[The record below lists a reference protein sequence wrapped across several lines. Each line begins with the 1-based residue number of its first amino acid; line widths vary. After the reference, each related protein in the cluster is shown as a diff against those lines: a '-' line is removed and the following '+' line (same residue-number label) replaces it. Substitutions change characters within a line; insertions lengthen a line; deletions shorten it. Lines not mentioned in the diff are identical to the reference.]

1 MSKALLMTGTNV
13 PCIPLKLRKLEFS
26 RFKGSYYNFTI
37 GLIMNHFEEYTTQ
50 FVQQVGKKEGA
61 VSPVIINSASF
72 GYGDSET
79 GEGIF
84 DGSVKKP
91 LYSRMGN
98 PTSAQLEQILAS
110 MDGGI
115 GAVATSSGMGAT
127 AMATLSLL
135 KSGDEIVS
143 VGGLFGGTYSYFSET
158 LPRFGITSR
167 FFDVDELDAIKEAI
181 TDKTK
186 ILFLESVGNPNMR
199 LPDIKA
205 IADIANAV
213 GIVLMVDNTCTPL
226 SVKPLELGADIIV
239 YSTTKIIT
247 GNASSLGG
255 AVVFRAIHEGDDKFK
270 GERYAEIHPF
280 IKKMG
285 KMALIG
291 NAKKRALRDFGM
303 SANGFGSYLTMLGL
317 ETLPLRMDRVV
328 SSVEKIVKELDAL
341 GFVINH
347 PALPSHPH
355 HERYVKQFSQGCGT
369 LFTIDMGSKEAAF
382 AFLNRSKLITITA
395 NIGDSRTLGLHMAST
410 IYRDFDESVREF
422 LGITE
427 GLIRISIGLENP
439 DDIIN
444 DFSMA
449 RNSSF

>member
-1 MSKALLMTGTNV
+1 M
-13 PCIPLKLRKLEFS
+13 RFEEFS
-26 RFKGSYYNFTI
+26 
-37 GLIMNHFEEYTTQ
+37 TQ
-50 FVQQVGKKEGA
+50 FVQQVGKKEGPI
-61 VSPVIINSASF
+61 SPVMINSASF

-91 LYSRMGN
+91 LYSRVGN
-98 PTSAQLEQILAS
+98 PTSAQLESILAS

-115 GAVATSSGMGAT
+115 GAVAASSGMGAT

-135 KSGDEIVS
+135 KSGDEILS
-143 VGGLFGGTYSYFSET
+143 IGGLFGGTYSYFSET
-158 LPRFGITSR
+158 LTRFGITTR
-167 FFDVDELDAIKEAI
+167 FFDVDELSAIEAAI

-186 ILFLESVGNPNMR
+186 IIFLESVGNPNMR

-205 IADIANAV
+205 IAAIATAHGV
-213 GIVLMVDNTCTPL
+213 VLMVDNTITPL
-226 SVKPLELGADIIV
+226 SIKPLALGADIVV

-255 AVVFRAIHEGDDKFK
+255 AVIFRAIHEGEDKFK
-270 GERYAEIHPF
+270 TDRYREVHPF

-285 KMALIG
+285 GMALIG

-317 ETLPLRMDRVV
+317 ETLPLRMDRIV
-328 SSVEKIVKELDAL
+328 SSVEKVALTLDAA
-341 GFVINH
+341 GFNINH
-347 PALPSHPH
+347 PSLPHHPH
-355 HERYVKQFSQGCGT
+355 HERYKEQFSQGCGT
-369 LFTIDMGSKEAAF
+369 LLTIDMGSKEAAF
-382 AFLNRSKLITITA
+382 TFLNRSKLITITA

-410 IYRDFDESVREF
+410 IYRDFDETAREF
-422 LGITE
+422 LGITP

-444 DFSMA
+444 DFVMA
-449 RNSSF
+449 RG

>member
-1 MSKALLMTGTNV
+1 M
-13 PCIPLKLRKLEFS
+13 RFEEFS
-26 RFKGSYYNFTI
+26 
-37 GLIMNHFEEYTTQ
+37 TQ
-50 FVQQVGKKEGA
+50 FVQQVGKKEGPI
-61 VSPVIINSASF
+61 SPVMINSASF

-110 MDGGI
+110 MDGGV
-115 GAVATSSGMGAT
+115 GAIAASSGMGAT

-135 KSGDEIVS
+135 QSGDEILS

-158 LPRFGITSR
+158 LTRFGITTR
-167 FFDVDELDAIKEAI
+167 FFDVDELSAIEAAI

-186 ILFLESVGNPNMR
+186 IIFLESVGNPNMR

-205 IADIANAV
+205 IAAIATAHRV
-213 GIVLMVDNTCTPL
+213 VLMVDNTITPL
-226 SVKPLELGADIIV
+226 SIKPLALGADIVV

-255 AVVFRAIHEGDDKFK
+255 AVIFRAINEGEDKFK
-270 GERYAEIHPF
+270 TDRYREVHPF

-285 KMALIG
+285 GMALIG

-317 ETLPLRMDRVV
+317 ETLPLRMDRIV
-328 SSVEKIVKELDAL
+328 SSVEKIAIALDAK

-347 PALPSHPH
+347 PVLPQHPH
-355 HERYVKQFSQGCGT
+355 HERYRTQFSSGCGT

-410 IYRDFDESVREF
+410 IYRDFDEPVREF
-422 LGITE
+422 LGITP

-444 DFSMA
+444 DFVMA
-449 RNSSF
+449 RG

>member
-1 MSKALLMTGTNV
+1 M
-13 PCIPLKLRKLEFS
+13 
-26 RFKGSYYNFTI
+26 
-37 GLIMNHFEEYTTQ
+37 MNRFEEYTTQ

-98 PTSAQLEQILAS
+98 PTSAQLEQILAQ

-115 GAVATSSGMGAT
+115 GAVAASSGMGAT

-135 KSGDEIVS
+135 KSGDEILS
-143 VGGLFGGTYSYFSET
+143 IGGLFGGTYSYFSET
-158 LPRFGITSR
+158 LTRFGITTR
-167 FFDVDELDAIKEAI
+167 FFDVDELEAIEAAI

-205 IADIANAV
+205 IADIANRYGV
-213 GIVLMVDNTCTPL
+213 VLMVDNTITPL
-226 SVKPLELGADIIV
+226 SIKPIALGADIVV

-255 AVVFRAIHEGDDKFK
+255 AVIFRAINEGDDKFK
-270 GERYAEIHPF
+270 GERYVEVHPF

-285 KMALIG
+285 AMALIG

-328 SSVEKIVKELDAL
+328 SSVEKIAKELDAS
-341 GFVINH
+341 GFIINH
-347 PALPSHPH
+347 PVLLRHPH
-355 HERYVKQFSQGCGT
+355 HERYVNQFSQGCGT

-422 LGITE
+422 LGITP

-439 DDIIN
+439 DDIIS

-449 RNSSF
+449 RNSSL

>member
-1 MSKALLMTGTNV
+1 M
-13 PCIPLKLRKLEFS
+13 RFEEFS
-26 RFKGSYYNFTI
+26 TK
-37 GLIMNHFEEYTTQ
+37 

-61 VSPVIINSASF
+61 ISPVMINSASF

-98 PTSAQLEQILAS
+98 PTSGQLEQILAQ

-115 GAVATSSGMGAT
+115 GAVAASSGMGAT
-127 AMATLSLL
+127 AMATISLL

-158 LPRFGITSR
+158 LTRFGIATR
-167 FFDVDELDAIKEAI
+167 FFDVDEFEAIEEAI

-199 LPDIKA
+199 LPDIKKIAA
-205 IADIANAV
+205 IANKHGV
-213 GIVLMVDNTCTPL
+213 VLMVDNTCTPL
-226 SVKPLELGADIIV
+226 SIAPIALGADIVV

-255 AVVFRAIHEGDDKFK
+255 AVVFRAINDGDDKFK
-270 GERYAEIHPF
+270 TQRYAEVHPF

-285 KMALIG
+285 AMALIG

-303 SANGFGSYLTMLGL
+303 SANGFGSYLTLLGL
-317 ETLPLRMDRVV
+317 ETLPLRMDRIVD
-328 SSVEKIVKELDAL
+328 SVEKVAKAL
-341 GFVINH
+341 SAAGFKINH
-347 PALPSHPH
+347 PSLSLHPH
-355 HERYVKQFSQGCGT
+355 HERYVTQFSQGCGT
-369 LFTIDMGSKEAAF
+369 LLTIDMGTKEAAF
-382 AFLNRSKLITITA
+382 AFINASKLITVTA
-395 NIGDSRTLGLHMAST
+395 NIGDSRTLGLHMGST
-410 IYRDFDESVREF
+410 IYRDFDDATKEF
-422 LGITE
+422 LGITP
-427 GLIRISIGLENP
+427 GLIRISIGLESP
-439 DDIIN
+439 EHIIE
-444 DFSMA
+444 DFIAA
-449 RNSSF
+449 RGR

>member
-1 MSKALLMTGTNV
+1 
-13 PCIPLKLRKLEFS
+13 
-26 RFKGSYYNFTI
+26 
-37 GLIMNHFEEYTTQ
+37 MNHFEEYTTQ

-110 MDGGI
+110 MDGGV
-115 GAVATSSGMGAT
+115 GAVAASSGMGAT

-135 KSGDEIVS
+135 KSGDEIIS
-143 VGGLFGGTYSYFSET
+143 IGGLFGGTYSYFSET
-158 LPRFGITSR
+158 LTRFGITTQ
-167 FFDVDELDAIKEAI
+167 FFDVDELDAIEEAI

-199 LPDIKA
+199 LPDIEA
-205 IADIANAV
+205 IAQISNAHGV
-213 GIVLMVDNTCTPL
+213 VLMVDNTITPL
-226 SVKPLELGADIIV
+226 SVKPLALGADIIV

-247 GNASSLGG
+247 GNASALGG
-255 AVVFRAIHEGDDKFK
+255 AVVFRAINEGDDKFK
-270 GERYAEIHPF
+270 GERYAEVHPF

-285 KMALIG
+285 AMALIG

-328 SSVEKIVKELDAL
+328 SSVEKIAKELDAK

-347 PALPSHPH
+347 PVLPNHPH
-355 HERYVKQFSQGCGT
+355 HDRYLKQFSQGCGT
-369 LFTIDMGSKEAAF
+369 LLTIDMGTKEAAF
-382 AFLNRSKLITITA
+382 ALLNHSKLITITA

-410 IYRDFDESVREF
+410 IYRDFDEPTKTF
-422 LGITE
+422 LGSTP
-427 GLIRISIGLENP
+427 GLIRVSIGLENP

-444 DFSMA
+444 DFVMA
-449 RNSSF
+449 RNVSL